1 MNNQKNKKI
10 TVLVPCYNEEDGIG
24 DVITGFD
31 KESLK
36 SMGFDLDILVID
48 NNSTDR
54 TGEIARSLGATVI
67 VEKQKGKGNA
77 MRTGFK
83 NVPKDTDYVAMLDGD
98 NTYRPQELIR
108 LIEPLNSGFSRVVIG
123 TRLNGRIMPGSM
135 TKLNY
140 AGNWI
145 FSHLVKYL
153 YASNVTDVLTGYF
166 AWKRDVIEDLHLH
179 LESNGF
185 AIEMEMITKM
195 SKLGEE
201 IYSVPISYDSREG
214 ESNLRPFYDGS
225 RILMMLLRNLF
236 WKPNKNMS
244 VEGVSAVSY

>member
-1 MNNQKNKKI
+1 MNIQKNKKI